1 LPPGFRSG
9 KSKIREAQR
18 WALRHALVF
27 FRTEGNGRRPAISTE
42 AQFFQAIQA
51 GDENTVKALLDA
63 EPALAG
69 AKNDRGQSAV
79 LAAVYSGRNAIRD
92 SLLSRGVSLE
102 LHEAAAAGQLEK
114 VKQIVGA
121 NPAMAKSYSPDGFPV
136 FALAAVFGHQ
146 DAAKFLLEK
155 GADVNAVATNGTGYN
170 ALTGTATT
178 GRTEIVTWLLA
189 NGADANHRY
198 GPGYSPLLAAAAN
211 GHLETVKI
219 LLKHGA
225 DLRAKA
231 DDGQTAASLAEAR
244 GHKEVAE
251 FLRGRAASA

>member
-1 LPPGFRSG
+1 MSN
-9 KSKIREAQR
+9 A
-18 WALRHALVF
+18 
-27 FRTEGNGRRPAISTE
+27 

-51 GDENTVKALLDA
+51 GDENTAKALLDA

-69 AKNDRGQSAV
+69 AKNERGQSAV
-79 LAAVYSGRNAIRD
+79 LAAVYCGRNAIRD
-92 SLLSRGVSLE
+92 LLLSRGVSLD

-121 NPAMAKSYSPDGFPV
+121 NPATAKSYSPDGFPV

-170 ALTGTATT
+170 ALTGAVANGHTD
-178 GRTEIVTWLLA
+178 IVAWLLA
-189 NGADANHRY
+189 NGANASYRY
-198 GPGYSPLLAAAAN
+198 GPGYSPLLESAAN
-211 GHLETVKI
+211 GRLEIVKL

-225 DLRAKA
+225 DLRATA

>member
-1 LPPGFRSG
+1 MSN
-9 KSKIREAQR
+9 
-18 WALRHALVF
+18 V
-27 FRTEGNGRRPAISTE
+27 

-63 EPALAG
+63 EPALVG
-69 AKNDRGQSAV
+69 AKNERGQSAV

-92 SLLSRGVSLE
+92 LLLSRGVSLE

-136 FALAAVFGHQ
+136 VALAAVFGHPHV
-146 DAAKFLLEK
+146 AEYLREK

-170 ALTGTATT
+170 ALTGAVAN
-178 GRTEIVTWLLA
+178 GHTEIVAWLLA
-189 NGADANHRY
+189 NGAKANYRY
-198 GPGYSPLLAAAAN
+198 GPGYSPLLEAAAN
-211 GHLETVKI
+211 GRLEIVK
-219 LLKHGA
+219 LLLEHGA
-225 DLRAKA
+225 DLRAPA

-251 FLRGRAASA
+251 FLRGRAAPA

>member
-1 LPPGFRSG
+1 MSN
-9 KSKIREAQR
+9 A
-18 WALRHALVF
+18 
-27 FRTEGNGRRPAISTE
+27 

-69 AKNDRGQSAV
+69 AKNERGQSAV
-79 LAAVYSGRNAIRD
+79 LAAVYNGRNAIRD
-92 SLLSRGVSLE
+92 LLLSRGVSLE
-102 LHEAAAAGQLEK
+102 LYEAAAAGQLEK

-121 NPAMAKSYSPDGFPV
+121 NSATAKSYSPDGFPV
-136 FALAAVFGHQ
+136 VALAAVFGHPLV
-146 DAAKFLLEK
+146 AEYLREK

-170 ALTGTATT
+170 ALTGAVANGHTV
-178 GRTEIVTWLLA
+178 IVAWLLS
-189 NGADANHRY
+189 NGANANYRY
-198 GPGYSPLLAAAAN
+198 GPGYSPLLESAAN
-211 GHLETVKI
+211 GRLEIVK
-219 LLKHGA
+219 LLLEHGA
-225 DLRAKA
+225 DLRATA